1 MSKTSVLAR
10 ACGAI
15 FILMALVLSA
25 CSKQSAMPTTLQDY
39 VPPSYYNG
47 NLMDPQSLVQAY
59 FGLDADPTTFSR
71 YDGRVY
77 VFENMVVSQSE
88 LKTATERFIW
98 IGNIQCYFFKKMLQ
112 NSLKR
117 TKQSTS

>member
-1 MSKTSVLAR
+1 MRRNIYPGGACFVRMLKTICHANDASGL
-10 ACGAI
+10 C
-15 FILMALVLSA
+15 
-25 CSKQSAMPTTLQDY
+25 
-39 VPPSYYNG
+39 PPSYYNG

-71 YDGRVY
+71 YDRRVY